1 MAKNWKNFTEED
13 FDKLEESEHQLG
25 LDELSI
31 MLIFLR
37 DSKED
42 ILAEIIK
49 FYKKYGTNDIVTY
62 NDARKYVS
70 TKDRRRRIAVL
81 LDSIEELLENA
92 VDASEIRFR
101 NLVKE
106 LIKTEQDT
114 FDIKSTKEHE
124 TEIQWG
130 QDDKH
135 WYERLWDDKELW
147 FLYLTNDLKQGF
159 IRQRKLDDVLK
170 QVNKRFDYMENVL
183 ERLVGTETNAI
194 CSVMRQE
201 IFKKLGIEKYQY
213 YTQADEITCETC
225 GPMNGLIFPIS
236 AYEIGVTAPPIHPN
250 CRCYTVPLMD

>member
-1 MAKNWKNFTEED
+1 MTKNWKNFTEED
-13 FDKLEESEHQLG
+13 FDKLEESEHQLS

-135 WYERLWDDKELW
+135 
-147 FLYLTNDLKQGF
+147 
-159 IRQRKLDDVLK
+159 
-170 QVNKRFDYMENVL
+170 
-183 ERLVGTETNAI
+183 
-194 CSVMRQE
+194 
-201 IFKKLGIEKYQY
+201 
-213 YTQADEITCETC
+213 
-225 GPMNGLIFPIS
+225 
-236 AYEIGVTAPPIHPN
+236 
-250 CRCYTVPLMD
+250 